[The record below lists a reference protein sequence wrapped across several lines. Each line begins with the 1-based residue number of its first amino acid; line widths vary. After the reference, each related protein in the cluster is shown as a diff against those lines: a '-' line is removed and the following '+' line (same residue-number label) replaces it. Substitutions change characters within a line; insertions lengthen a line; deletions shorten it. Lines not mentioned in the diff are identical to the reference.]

1 MNRSRE
7 TEIARRNRQELITA
21 KLSRRE
27 LIKLGLLTSSGFL
40 VAKRG
45 LSARAAGADAVGSP
59 PTAPFVAPLPI
70 PPFAEPRPFL
80 NPAPQAAPNPAAGE
94 ARKVAHQRW
103 DEFLPEEFY
112 EIHAREAPHSFHPD
126 LPVNTVWGYDGISP
140 GPTYRGTYGQPVLV
154 RMHNDLPANH
164 VGFGIPQISTHL
176 HNGHTASESDG
187 FPADFFD
194 SGFFYD
200 QHYPNVCAG
209 FDASPPAGDVR
220 EALSTLWYHDHR
232 FDFTAQNVYK
242 GLAGFYLLSDE
253 RDSGDET
260 DPNPLALRLPSG
272 EFDVPL
278 MFADK
283 VFDSDGQVYFDF
295 FNLDGILG
303 DKFIVNGKIQP
314 FFKVARR
321 KYRFRLLN
329 TGPSRFYEFFLSNG
343 QPFVQ
348 ISNDG
353 NLLPQPLPR
362 TSVRLGVAERADVI
376 VDFTNAHIRDR
387 IFLENRLEQTTG
399 RGPTGKI
406 LPQAS
411 ATQLLRFDVDRD
423 PPEPDRSRIPA
434 RLRDLP
440 TIDMR
445 EVVATRTWQFERK
458 NGAWAINGKFFN
470 VNEVRATPRRG
481 TAEVWIL
488 RNNSGDWQHPIHIHF
503 EEFRILSRNG
513 AAPPL
518 DEIARKDVV
527 RLQGNE
533 EIRIF
538 LRFRDFLGR
547 YPMHCHNVVHED
559 HAMMLRWDV
568 VP

>member
-1 MNRSRE
+1 MTRNRDAE
-7 TEIARRNRQELITA
+7 VARRNRQELIAA
-21 KLSRRE
+21 KLGRRD
-27 LIKLGLLTSSGFL
+27 LMKLGLLTASGLL

-45 LSARAAGADAVGSP
+45 LSARVAGATSSP
-59 PTAPFVAPLPI
+59 PTTPFIAPLPI
-70 PPFAEPRPFL
+70 PPVLEPQASMT
-80 NPAPQAAPNPAAGE
+80 PAPQAAPNPSAGE
-94 ARKVAHQRW
+94 ARLAVHQRW
-103 DEFLPEEFY
+103 DEFLPKELY
-112 EIHAREAPHSFHPD
+112 EVHAREAQHSFHPE
-126 LPVNTVWGYDGISP
+126 LPLNTVWGYDGIVP
-140 GPTYRGTYGQPVLV
+140 GPTYHATYGQPVLV
-154 RMHNDLPANH
+154 RMHNELPPDH
-164 VGFGIPQISTHL
+164 VGFGIPQITTHL
-176 HNGHTASESDG
+176 HNGHTPSESDG

-209 FDASPPAGDVR
+209 FDASPPSGDVR
-220 EALSTLWYHDHR
+220 ETMNTLWYHDHR

-242 GLAGFYLLSDE
+242 GLAGFYLLFDE
-253 RDSGDET
+253 VDSGDET
-260 DPNPLALRLPSG
+260 DPNPRALRLPSG
-272 EFDVPL
+272 QFDVPL

-283 VFDSDGQVYFDF
+283 VFDADGQVFFDF

-303 DKFIVNGKIQP
+303 DKFIVNGMIQP

-362 TSVRLGVAERADVI
+362 TSVRLGVAERADVV
-376 VDFTNAHIRDR
+376 VDFSHLRIGDR
-387 IFLENRLEQTTG
+387 VFLENRLEQTSG

-406 LPQAS
+406 LPQSS
-411 ATQLLRFDVDRD
+411 ATQLLRFDVDRN
-423 PPEPDRSRIPA
+423 PSEPDPSRVPPT
-434 RLRDLP
+434 LRALP

-445 EVVATRTWQFERK
+445 EVVATRTWRFERK

-481 TAEVWIL
+481 TAEVWVL
-488 RNNSGDWQHPIHIHF
+488 QNNSGDWQHPIHIHF
-503 EEFRILSRNG
+503 EEHRILSRNG
-513 AAPPL
+513 AAPPP
-518 DEIARKDVV
+518 EEVSRKDVV

-533 EIRIF
+533 EVRIF

-559 HAMMLRWDV
+559 HAMMLRWDI

>member
-1 MNRSRE
+1 MTRNRDAE
-7 TEIARRNRQELITA
+7 VARRNRQELIAA
-21 KLSRRE
+21 KLGRRD
-27 LIKLGLLTSSGFL
+27 LMKLGLLTASGLL

-45 LSARAAGADAVGSP
+45 LSARVAGATSSP
-59 PTAPFVAPLPI
+59 PTTPFIAPLPI
-70 PPFAEPRPFL
+70 PPVLEPQASMT
-80 NPAPQAAPNPAAGE
+80 PAPQAEPNPAAGE
-94 ARKVAHQRW
+94 ARRVVHQRW
-103 DEFLPEEFY
+103 DEFLPKELHEVR
-112 EIHAREAPHSFHPD
+112 AREAQHSFHPE
-126 LPVNTVWGYDGISP
+126 LPMNTVWGYDGIVP
-140 GPTYRGTYGQPVLV
+140 GPTYHATYGQPVLV
-154 RMHNDLPANH
+154 RMHNELPPDH
-164 VGFGIPQISTHL
+164 VGFGIPQITTHL
-176 HNGHTASESDG
+176 HNGHTPSESDG

-209 FDASPPAGDVR
+209 FDASPPSGDVR
-220 EALSTLWYHDHR
+220 ETMNTLWYHDHR

-242 GLAGFYLLSDE
+242 GLAGFYLLFDE
-253 RDSGDET
+253 VDSGDET
-260 DPNPLALRLPSG
+260 DPNPRALRLPSG

-283 VFDSDGQVYFDF
+283 VFDADGQVFFDF
-295 FNLDGILG
+295 FNFDGILG
-303 DKFIVNGKIQP
+303 DKFIVNGAIQP

-362 TSVRLGVAERADVI
+362 TSVRLGVAERADVV
-376 VDFTNAHIRDR
+376 VDFSHLRIGDR
-387 IFLENRLEQTTG
+387 VFLENRLEQTSG

-406 LPQAS
+406 LPQSS
-411 ATQLLRFDVDRD
+411 ATQLLRFDVDRN
-423 PPEPDRSRIPA
+423 PSEPDPSRVPPT
-434 RLRDLP
+434 LRALP

-445 EVVATRTWQFERK
+445 EVVATRTWRFERK

-481 TAEVWIL
+481 TAEVWVL
-488 RNNSGDWQHPIHIHF
+488 QNNSGDWQHPIHIHF
-503 EEFRILSRNG
+503 EEHRILSRNG
-513 AAPPL
+513 VSPPP
-518 DEIARKDVV
+518 EEVARKDVV

-533 EIRIF
+533 EVRIF

-559 HAMMLRWDV
+559 HAMMLRWDI

>member
-1 MNRSRE
+1 MTRNRDAE
-7 TEIARRNRQELITA
+7 VARRNRQELIAA
-21 KLSRRE
+21 KLGRRD
-27 LIKLGLLTSSGFL
+27 LMKLGLLTASGLL

-45 LSARAAGADAVGSP
+45 LSARVAGATSSP
-59 PTAPFVAPLPI
+59 PTTPFIAPLPI
-70 PPFAEPRPFL
+70 PPVLEPQASMT
-80 NPAPQAAPNPAAGE
+80 PAPRAAPNSGAGE
-94 ARKVAHQRW
+94 ARPAVHQRW
-103 DEFLPEEFY
+103 DEFLPKELY
-112 EIHAREAPHSFHPD
+112 EVHAREAQHSFHPE
-126 LPVNTVWGYDGISP
+126 LPLNTVWGYDGIVP
-140 GPTYRGTYGQPVLV
+140 GPTYHATYGQPVLV
-154 RMHNDLPANH
+154 RMHNELPPDH
-164 VGFGIPQISTHL
+164 VGFGIPQITTHL
-176 HNGHTASESDG
+176 HNGHTPSESDG

-220 EALSTLWYHDHR
+220 ETMNTLWYHDHR

-242 GLAGFYLLSDE
+242 GLAGFYLLFDE
-253 RDSGDET
+253 RDSGDEN
-260 DPNPLALRLPSG
+260 DPNPLAFRLPSG

-278 MFADK
+278 LFADK
-283 VFDSDGQVYFDF
+283 VFDADGQVFFDF

-303 DKFIVNGKIQP
+303 DKFMVNGKIQP

-329 TGPSRFYEFFLSNG
+329 SGPSRFYEFFLSNG

-362 TSVRLGVAERADVI
+362 TSFRLGVAERVDVI
-376 VDFTNAHIRDR
+376 IDFTNLRIGDR

-406 LPQAS
+406 LPQSS

-423 PPEPDRSRIPA
+423 PPESDRSRIPA
-434 RLRDLP
+434 RLRELP
-440 TIDMR
+440 PIDMR
-445 EVVATRTWQFERK
+445 EVVATRTWRFERK

-470 VNEVRATPRRG
+470 VNEVRATPRKG
-481 TAEVWIL
+481 TAEVWVL
-488 RNNSGDWQHPIHIHF
+488 QNNSGDWQHPIHIHF

-513 AAPPL
+513 VSPPP
-518 DEIARKDVV
+518 DEVARKDVV

-533 EIRIF
+533 EIRLF
-538 LRFRDFLGR
+538 MRFRDFHGR

-559 HAMMLRWDV
+559 HAMMLRWDI

>member
-1 MNRSRE
+1 MTRNRDAE
-7 TEIARRNRQELITA
+7 VARRNRQELIAA
-21 KLSRRE
+21 KLGRRD
-27 LIKLGLLTSSGFL
+27 LMKLGLLTASGLL

-45 LSARAAGADAVGSP
+45 LSARVAGATSSP
-59 PTAPFVAPLPI
+59 PTTPFIAPLPI
-70 PPFAEPRPFL
+70 PPVLEPQASMT
-80 NPAPQAAPNPAAGE
+80 PAPRAPPNPGAGE
-94 ARKVAHQRW
+94 ARLAVHQRW
-103 DEFLPEEFY
+103 DEFLPKELY
-112 EIHAREAPHSFHPD
+112 EVHAREAQHSFHPE
-126 LPVNTVWGYDGISP
+126 LPLNTVWGYDGIVP
-140 GPTYRGTYGQPVLV
+140 GPTYHATYGQPVLV
-154 RMHNDLPANH
+154 RMHNELPPDH
-164 VGFGIPQISTHL
+164 VGFGIPQITTHL
-176 HNGHTASESDG
+176 HNGHTPSESDG

-209 FDASPPAGDVR
+209 FDASPPSGDVR
-220 EALSTLWYHDHR
+220 ETMNTLWYHDHR

-242 GLAGFYLLSDE
+242 GLAGFYLLFDE
-253 RDSGDET
+253 VDSGDET
-260 DPNPLALRLPSG
+260 DPNPRALRLPSG

-283 VFDSDGQVYFDF
+283 VFDADGQVFFDF
-295 FNLDGILG
+295 FNFDGILG
-303 DKFIVNGKIQP
+303 DKFIVNGAIQP

-362 TSVRLGVAERADVI
+362 TSVRLGVAERADVV
-376 VDFTNAHIRDR
+376 VDFSHLRIGDR
-387 IFLENRLEQTTG
+387 VFLENRLEQTSG

-406 LPQAS
+406 LPQSS
-411 ATQLLRFDVDRD
+411 ATQLLRFDVDRN
-423 PPEPDRSRIPA
+423 PSEPDPSRVPPT
-434 RLRDLP
+434 LRALP

-445 EVVATRTWQFERK
+445 EVVATRTWRFERK

-481 TAEVWIL
+481 TAEVWVL
-488 RNNSGDWQHPIHIHF
+488 QNNSGDWQHPIHIHF
-503 EEFRILSRNG
+503 EEHRILSRNG
-513 AAPPL
+513 AAPPP
-518 DEIARKDVV
+518 EEVSRKDVV

-533 EIRIF
+533 EVRIF

-559 HAMMLRWDV
+559 HAMMLRWDI

>member
-1 MNRSRE
+1 MTRNRDAE
-7 TEIARRNRQELITA
+7 VARRNRQELIAA
-21 KLSRRE
+21 KLGRRD
-27 LIKLGLLTSSGFL
+27 LMKLGLLTASGLL

-45 LSARAAGADAVGSP
+45 LSARVAGATSSP
-59 PTAPFVAPLPI
+59 PTTPFIAPLPI
-70 PPFAEPRPFL
+70 PPVLEPQASMT
-80 NPAPQAAPNPAAGE
+80 PAPQAAPNPGAGE
-94 ARKVAHQRW
+94 ARLAVHQRW
-103 DEFLPEEFY
+103 DEFLPKELY
-112 EIHAREAPHSFHPD
+112 EVHAREAQHSFHPE
-126 LPVNTVWGYDGISP
+126 LPLNTVWGYDGIGP
-140 GPTYRGTYGQPVLV
+140 GPTYHATYGQPVLV
-154 RMHNDLPANH
+154 RMHNELPPDH
-164 VGFGIPQISTHL
+164 VGFGIPQITTHL
-176 HNGHTASESDG
+176 HNGHTPSESDG

-209 FDASPPAGDVR
+209 FDASPPSGDVR
-220 EALSTLWYHDHR
+220 ETMNTLWYHDHR

-242 GLAGFYLLSDE
+242 GLAGFYLLFDE
-253 RDSGDET
+253 VDSGDET
-260 DPNPLALRLPSG
+260 DPNPRALRLPSG

-283 VFDSDGQVYFDF
+283 VFDADGQVFFDF

-303 DKFIVNGKIQP
+303 DKFIVNGAIQP

-362 TSVRLGVAERADVI
+362 TSVRLGVAERADVV
-376 VDFTNAHIRDR
+376 VDFSHLRIGDR
-387 IFLENRLEQTTG
+387 VFLENRLEQTSG

-406 LPQAS
+406 LPQSS
-411 ATQLLRFDVDRD
+411 ATLLLRFDVDRN
-423 PPEPDRSRIPA
+423 PSEPDPSRVPPT
-434 RLRDLP
+434 LRPLP

-445 EVVATRTWQFERK
+445 EVVATRTWRFERK

-481 TAEVWIL
+481 TAEVWVL
-488 RNNSGDWQHPIHIHF
+488 QNNSGDWQHPIHIHF
-503 EEFRILSRNG
+503 EEHRILSRNG
-513 AAPPL
+513 AAPPP
-518 DEIARKDVV
+518 EEVSRKDVV

-533 EIRIF
+533 EVRIF

-559 HAMMLRWDV
+559 HAMMLRWDI

>member
-1 MNRSRE
+1 MTRNRDAE
-7 TEIARRNRQELITA
+7 VARRNRQELIAA
-21 KLSRRE
+21 KLGRRD
-27 LIKLGLLTSSGFL
+27 LMKLGLLTASGLL

-45 LSARAAGADAVGSP
+45 LSARVAGATSSP
-59 PTAPFVAPLPI
+59 PTTPFIAPLPI
-70 PPFAEPRPFL
+70 PPVLEPQASMT
-80 NPAPQAAPNPAAGE
+80 PAPQAEPNPGAGE
-94 ARKVAHQRW
+94 ARLGVHQRW
-103 DEFLPEEFY
+103 DEFLPKELY
-112 EIHAREAPHSFHPD
+112 EVHAREAQHSFHPE
-126 LPVNTVWGYDGISP
+126 LPLNTVWGYDGIVP
-140 GPTYRGTYGQPVLV
+140 GPTYHATYGQPVLV
-154 RMHNDLPANH
+154 RMHNELPPDH
-164 VGFGIPQISTHL
+164 VGFGIPQITTHL
-176 HNGHTASESDG
+176 HNGHTPSESDG

-220 EALSTLWYHDHR
+220 ETMNTLWYHDHR

-242 GLAGFYLLSDE
+242 GLAGFYLLFDE
-253 RDSGDET
+253 VDSGDET
-260 DPNPLALRLPSG
+260 DPNPRALRLPSG
-272 EFDVPL
+272 QFDVPL

-283 VFDSDGQVYFDF
+283 VFDADGQVFFDF

-303 DKFIVNGKIQP
+303 DKFIVNGMIQP

-362 TSVRLGVAERADVI
+362 TSVRLGVAERADVV
-376 VDFTNAHIRDR
+376 VDFSHLRIGDR
-387 IFLENRLEQTTG
+387 VFLENRLEQTSG

-406 LPQAS
+406 LPQSS
-411 ATQLLRFDVDRD
+411 ATQLLRFDVDRN
-423 PPEPDRSRIPA
+423 PSEPDPSRVPPT
-434 RLRDLP
+434 LRALP

-445 EVVATRTWQFERK
+445 EVVATRTWRFERK

-481 TAEVWIL
+481 TAEVWVL
-488 RNNSGDWQHPIHIHF
+488 QNNSGDWQHPIHIHF
-503 EEFRILSRNG
+503 EEHRILSRNG
-513 AAPPL
+513 AAPPP
-518 DEIARKDVV
+518 EEVSRKDVV

-533 EIRIF
+533 EVRIF

-559 HAMMLRWDV
+559 HAMMLRWDI

>member
-1 MNRSRE
+1 MTRNRDAE
-7 TEIARRNRQELITA
+7 VARRNRQELIAA
-21 KLSRRE
+21 KLGRRD
-27 LIKLGLLTSSGFL
+27 LMKLGLLTASGLL

-45 LSARAAGADAVGSP
+45 LSARVAGATSSP
-59 PTAPFVAPLPI
+59 PTTPFIAPLPI
-70 PPFAEPRPFL
+70 PPVLEPQASMT
-80 NPAPQAAPNPAAGE
+80 PAPRAAPNSGAGE
-94 ARKVAHQRW
+94 ARLAVHQRW
-103 DEFLPEEFY
+103 DEFLPKELY
-112 EIHAREAPHSFHPD
+112 EVHAREAQHSFHPE
-126 LPVNTVWGYDGISP
+126 LPLNTVWGYDGIVP
-140 GPTYRGTYGQPVLV
+140 GPTYHATYGLPVLV
-154 RMHNDLPANH
+154 RMHNELPPDH
-164 VGFGIPQISTHL
+164 VGFGIPQITTHL
-176 HNGHTASESDG
+176 HNGHTPSESDG

-209 FDASPPAGDVR
+209 FDASPPSGDVR
-220 EALSTLWYHDHR
+220 ETMNTLWYHDHR

-242 GLAGFYLLSDE
+242 GLAGFYLLFDE
-253 RDSGDET
+253 VDSGDET
-260 DPNPLALRLPSG
+260 DPNPRALRLPSG

-283 VFDSDGQVYFDF
+283 VFDADGQVFFDF

-303 DKFIVNGKIQP
+303 DKFIVNGAIQP

-362 TSVRLGVAERADVI
+362 TSVRLGVAERADVV
-376 VDFTNAHIRDR
+376 VDFSHLRIGDR
-387 IFLENRLEQTTG
+387 VFLENRLEQTSG

-406 LPQAS
+406 LPQSS
-411 ATQLLRFDVDRD
+411 ATQLLRFDVDRN
-423 PPEPDRSRIPA
+423 PSEPDPSRVPPT
-434 RLRDLP
+434 LRPLP

-445 EVVATRTWQFERK
+445 EVVATRTWRFERK

-481 TAEVWIL
+481 TAEVWVL
-488 RNNSGDWQHPIHIHF
+488 QNNSGDWQHPIHIHF
-503 EEFRILSRNG
+503 EEHRILSRNG
-513 AAPPL
+513 AAPPP
-518 DEIARKDVV
+518 EEVSRKDVV

-533 EIRIF
+533 EVRIF

-559 HAMMLRWDV
+559 HAMMLRWDI